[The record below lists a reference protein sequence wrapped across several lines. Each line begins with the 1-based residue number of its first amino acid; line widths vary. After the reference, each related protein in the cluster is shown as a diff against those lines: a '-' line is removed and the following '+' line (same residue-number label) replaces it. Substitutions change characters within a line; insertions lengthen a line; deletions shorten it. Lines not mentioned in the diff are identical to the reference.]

1 MKRFM
6 FVFVLFLLVGF
17 LAAGCKG
24 KEKAGKS
31 GETGAVKKAEEQ
43 AEDLLLTEK
52 EVTNFIDAYP
62 VFVEITR
69 KKEKEIEPL
78 TDKENLLSGMQFAEE
93 FKEYAEEIEAALRKY
108 GFTLESFGAAYA
120 KVMGAFFYGQMRG
133 AGGAMEKLLDN
144 PDIPEEQKE
153 EIRKSLE
160 ETEESEEMKATKEN
174 WELVKKH
181 KSEIEE
187 LFKEK

>member
-31 GETGAVKKAEEQ
+31 GETGAGGKPEKQ
-43 AEDLLLTEK
+43 TEDLLLTEK
-52 EVTNFIDAYP
+52 ELTNFIDAYP
-62 VFVEITR
+62 VFIEIT
-69 KKEKEIEPL
+69 KQKEKEVKPL
-78 TDKENLLSGMQFAEE
+78 AGNKNPLRGVQFVEE
-93 FKEYAEEIEAALRKY
+93 FKEHVEEIEAALGKY
-108 GFTLESFGAAYA
+108 DFTLESFGATYN
-120 KVMGAFFYGQMRG
+120 KVLGAIVYSQMESATG
-133 AGGAMEKLLDN
+133 EMMKKMLDN
-144 PDIPEEQKE
+144 PNVPEEQKE
-153 EIRKSLE
+153 EIKKSLK

-174 WELVKKH
+174 WEIVKKH

-187 LFKEK
+187 LFGE